1 MLGLLSM
8 GDKNKK
14 GTTLK
19 IMKVLKLWE
28 DADFFSLKVKK
39 KVAEHI
45 VNEIEDDFK
54 PPPRGL

>member
-1 MLGLLSM
+1 M
-8 GDKNKK
+8 GDKKKK

-45 VNEIEDDFK
+45 VDEIEDDFE